1 MNARMATKTMQAL
14 VLDRASPTEAP
25 TLALRTIEA
34 KAPAAGEVTVALR
47 AAALNRRDVWIRAG
61 KYGGIKLPAILGS
74 DGAGV
79 VTAAGPGV
87 PERLVG
93 SEVVINPSLAWGPSE
108 AIPGDSFR
116 VLGMPD
122 DGTFAEEIRIA
133 ATHVQPRP
141 AHLSWA
147 EAAALPLAG
156 LTAYRAL
163 CVRGRL
169 RPGET
174 VLIPG
179 IGSGVSTMV
188 LMLAHHL
195 GARTVVTSSSPEK
208 LARAKE
214 LGADFGISYREADWE
229 KQIVSWCGDRPPD
242 LVVDGVGGE
251 TWQKCVTAV
260 RPGGRVV
267 NYGATSGLPTLDLRR
282 LFWRQLE
289 VLGSTMGSERDF
301 REMLSLVAAGR
312 LKPLV
317 DQVYPLTEAG
327 AAMERMERNEHMG
340 KIVLQIR
347 E

>member
-1 MNARMATKTMQAL
+1 MATKTVQAL
-14 VLDRASPTEAP
+14 VLDRPSPSEAP
-25 TLALRTIEA
+25 TLTLRQIEA
-34 KAPAAGEVTVALR
+34 RPPAAGEVTVGLR

-79 VTAAGPGV
+79 VTAVGPGV
-87 PERLVG
+87 PEKLIG
-93 SEVVINPSLAWGPSE
+93 SDVVVNPSLAWGPSE
-108 AIPGDSFR
+108 AISGESFR

-133 ATHVQPRP
+133 ATHVQRKP

-208 LARAKE
+208 LARARE
-214 LGADFGISYREADWE
+214 LGADFGISYQEADWE
-229 KQIVSWCGDRPPD
+229 KKIAGWCGDRLPD

-251 TWQKCVTAV
+251 TWQKCVTVV

-282 LFWRQLE
+282 LFWRQLDIM
-289 VLGSTMGSERDF
+289 GSTMGSERDF
-301 REMLSLVAAGR
+301 HELLSLVTAGR

-317 DQVYPLTEAG
+317 DQVFPMSD
-327 AAMERMERNEHMG
+327 AAAALERMERNQHMG